1 MCEGLVVVGVEGGAL
16 PNTKK
21 WRQQYHST
29 IVLTKRRLPNRD
41 IAQNFDEIFQLPFH
55 CAAPSNYTTMGQN
68 DL

>member
-1 MCEGLVVVGVEGGAL
+1 MYEGLVVVGVEGGAL

-21 WRQQYHST
+21 IEAEVYHST

-55 CAAPSNYTTMGQN
+55 CAAPSNYHKMG
-68 DL
+68 